1 MTESLRLRRVRS
13 GVPALPPRP
22 AADGTRG
29 RILLAGLGLFAEH
42 GYHGTSIRDIAA
54 EAAVRSASLYAHFP
68 SKEAILAEL
77 VLAGH
82 EEHHARLVTALLH
95 SGTDP
100 RDRLAALVR
109 AHVRAHTDYPMLA
122 VVANNEMHALSPPAA
137 APAAAVRRR
146 SEALL
151 RRSWP
156 SASSKACSNLVHL
169 RGDRRRD
176 RQHRHPGRQLVPGA
190 RGRPQPLPAGGRVR
204 LPGPAHDRSKATV
217 TRAAPPG
224 HPAAADR
231 AQLVALATRA
241 SADDTPAAAEPRSGP
256 ADLRRQRPAGLGR
269 S

>member
-1 MTESLRLRRVRS
+1 MGESPRVRRVRS

-42 GYHGTSIRDIAA
+42 GFHGTSIRDIAA
-54 EAAVRSASLYAHFP
+54 EAAVQSASLYAHFP

-82 EEHHARLVTALLH
+82 EEHHTRLVTALLQ

-109 AHVRAHTDYPMLA
+109 AHVQAHTDYPMLA
-122 VVANNEMHALSPPAA
+122 VVANNEMHALSPAAA

-151 RRSWP
+151 
-156 SASSKACSNLVHL
+156 AEVLAMGHQQGVFNVVHL
-169 RGDRRRD
+169 EATAAAIGGMGIRVASWYPAPEAGLN
-176 RQHRHPGRQLVPGA
+176 PSQLADVYASLALRMAGA
-190 RGRPQPLPAGGRVR
+190 RQ
-204 LPGPAHDRSKATV
+204 
-217 TRAAPPG
+217 
-224 HPAAADR
+224 
-231 AQLVALATRA
+231 Q
-241 SADDTPAAAEPRSGP
+241 
-256 ADLRRQRPAGLGR
+256 
-269 S
+269 